1 MWKISLVGH
10 SQVPKEL
17 NFPNAEIR
25 IFRAPGG
32 KAQFFHENELM
43 NRVLNW
49 EHDLSIVWLGSND
62 VTSDTDPEEVFNY
75 IKEICYA
82 IERDCQAEV
91 YVCQVEPRRHPRGLS
106 HDQYKRIQCGI
117 NNRIKK
123 RLHFKNIHF
132 NNQLYMDELRS
143 DGVHW
148 NEEGRRHVEA
158 KFRKVIK
165 GFIGE
170 DDPNE

>member
-62 VTSDTDPEEVFNY
+62 VTSTQG
-75 IKEICYA
+75 IA
-82 IERDCQAEV
+82 T
-91 YVCQVEPRRHPRGLS
+91 LS
-106 HDQYKRIQCGI
+106 
-117 NNRIKK
+117 
-123 RLHFKNIHF
+123 
-132 NNQLYMDELRS
+132 
-143 DGVHW
+143 
-148 NEEGRRHVEA
+148 
-158 KFRKVIK
+158 
-165 GFIGE
+165 
-170 DDPNE
+170 